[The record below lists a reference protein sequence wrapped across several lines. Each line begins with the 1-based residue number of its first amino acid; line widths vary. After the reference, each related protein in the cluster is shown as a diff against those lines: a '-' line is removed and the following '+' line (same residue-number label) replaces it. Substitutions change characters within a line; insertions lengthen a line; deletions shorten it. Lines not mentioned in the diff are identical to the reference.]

1 MEDHSNKFEAAD
13 HAFSP
18 SFRDVVAVAFR
29 RRKLTYGFLGA
40 AVAVAILFALALP
53 KYAGEVKF
61 MVTRDRVDP
70 TISPTPEQNTFAV
83 EAQATVTEEN
93 LNSEVEILNSH
104 EMLRNVVLAT
114 HLGHQKTLMH
124 YVTGWWGWWRS
135 DDEKLEASVQQL
147 DKDLIIETV
156 KRSNIIQVTYKNRD
170 PEVVGR
176 VLKALSSLYLQKHME
191 VHRPSGQFAFFE
203 GETENYHKRLMAAE
217 DSLSNFP
224 KKYGVVSPATDR
236 DLALEKLNE
245 FRASLQVAGA
255 DIQETQKRIEKLQ
268 QEDQAM
274 PERVT
279 TTSRKVD
286 NPELFQKLKGT
297 LLDLELKRV
306 DLLTK
311 FQPDY
316 RPVQEIDKQIADA
329 KTSIAKEESTPLRDE
344 TTDVNPTHQWVWSE
358 LAKADADMVGLRARE
373 SALRGVVGKYEAM
386 VRDLDQKAILQSDLT
401 REAKAQEQNYLL
413 YLRKREEARIT
424 DTLDQSRIVNISMAE
439 DPSVPALPKH
449 MPMTFAF
456 IGLTLTLAMGA
467 AVIWTVEHFDSTL
480 RTPAEVE
487 SFLNI
492 PLLAAVPYR
501 NGFHTNGNGHNLRTN
516 GNGHFVGVHA
526 GNGNGHGNGTSNGHS
541 NGNGNGNGH
550 SNGNGNGH
558 GATVDGEPETFTRI
572 I

>member
-1 MEDHSNKFEAAD
+1 MEDQKKFEAAD

-18 SFRDVVAVAFR
+18 SIRDIVAVAFR
-29 RRKLTYGFLGA
+29 HRKLTYAFLGA
-40 AVAVAILFALALP
+40 AVLVAIVFALALP
-53 KYAGEVKF
+53 KYAGDVKF
-61 MVTRDRVDP
+61 MVTRERVDP
-70 TISPTPEQNTFAV
+70 SISPTPEQNTFAM

-114 HLGHQKTLMH
+114 NLGHRKSLMS
-124 YVTGWWGWWRS
+124 YVTGWWGSWRS
-135 DDEKLEASVQQL
+135 DDEKLEAVVQKL
-147 DKDLIIETV
+147 DKDLDIETV

-170 PEVVGR
+170 REVVGR
-176 VLKALSSLYLQKHME
+176 VLKTLSALYLQKHME
-191 VHRPSGQFAFFE
+191 VHRPSGQFAFFD
-203 GETENYHKRLMAAE
+203 GETERYHKGLMAAE
-217 DSLSNFP
+217 ESLSDFP
-224 KKYGVVSPATDR
+224 KKYGVVSPAADR
-236 DLALEKLNE
+236 DLVLQKLNE

-268 QEDQAM
+268 QEDHSI

-311 FQPDY
+311 FQPEY

-329 KTSIAKEESTPLRDE
+329 KTSIAKEESTPLRDD

-358 LAKADADMVGLRARE
+358 MAKADADRVGLRARE
-373 SALRGVVGKYEAM
+373 TALRSVVAKYEAM

-456 IGLTLTLAMGA
+456 IGLTLTLVMGS
-467 AVIWTVEHFDSTL
+467 AVIWTLEHFDSTL
-480 RTPAEVE
+480 RTPTEVE

-501 NGFHTNGNGHNLRTN
+501 NGFHANGNG
-516 GNGHFVGVHA
+516 
-526 GNGNGHGNGTSNGHS
+526 
-541 NGNGNGNGH
+541 
-550 SNGNGNGH
+550 
-558 GATVDGEPETFTRI
+558 
-572 I
+572 